1 MRVRVTSY
9 ELLDAGLQLL
19 VYFVVG
25 CGMLV
30 FISSQFFTYNIL
42 NPKSLKLKNPNL
54 KSRIPYHENRKP
66 KTLTH

>member
-1 MRVRVTSY
+1 MRGAGYGLR
-9 ELLDAGLQLL
+9 DAGLQLL

-54 KSRIPYHENRKP
+54 KSRKPYHETRKP
-66 KTLTH
+66 ETLTH